1 LAEGVKHLQ
10 RRSLRTQR
18 IENNID
24 NVLDI
29 SDDPDTSDCHYE
41 RKNEVFKPE
50 DLTQAHFGLF
60 KDIPWT
66 KEERLLISDY
76 HATQQYHLLG
86 PLLKK
91 KLNEMNAGL
100 PYKHEVTN
108 FFVKNYPPKEVR
120 QLHDNDSK
128 CRIREAM
135 ANENPEI
142 QQALQITFESLK
154 NKSPDAQKTIQNY
167 IISNSQQREES
178 NKEEEI
184 II

>member
-1 LAEGVKHLQ
+1 MD
-10 RRSLRTQR
+10 
-18 IENNID
+18 NI
-24 NVLDI
+24 LDVT
-29 SDDPDTSDCHYE
+29 DDPDTSDCHYE

-50 DLTQAHFGLF
+50 DLTEAHYGLF

-76 HATQQYHLLG
+76 HTTQQYHLLG

-91 KLNEMNAGL
+91 KLHEINAGL
-100 PYKHEVTN
+100 QYKQEVTN
-108 FFVKNYPPKEVR
+108 FFSKSYPPKEVR

-135 ANENPEI
+135 ANENPEV
-142 QQALQITFESLK
+142 QHALEITFERLK
-154 NKSPDAQKTIQNY
+154 NTSPQAQKIIQNY
-167 IISNSQQREES
+167 VISNSQQRKS
-178 NKEEEI
+178 NEEEEKI